1 MFTEYA
7 LNALLK
13 QTYARTMVDCALF
26 ALPLPTPVP
35 IRRVYI
41 TTGHRRKL
49 SPWPLAFGWQ
59 GRAKV
64 KERNVVT
71 TRGSDTLSTCVFS
84 AGLEEKNG
92 GESALNCHQIA

>member
-26 ALPLPTPVP
+26 AMPLTTSAPAHPYPSGEYISRPGTDVNSLSLTPS
-35 IRRVYI
+35 RN
-41 TTGHRRKL
+41 
-49 SPWPLAFGWQ
+49 LAFGWQ

-64 KERNVVT
+64 KERKWLPHMEAILYARVYV
-71 TRGSDTLSTCVFS
+71 
-84 AGLEEKNG
+84 
-92 GESALNCHQIA
+92 